1 MSNETQTF
9 ADLMVLGMTDEA
21 VLQSIEYHL
30 EKYDNGCGADHL
42 EIADQLITA
51 LDNVYGALSYHNY
64 KENGTL
70 PSQQ

>member
-1 MSNETQTF
+1 MSAETQTF

-30 EKYDNGCGADHL
+30 EKYEEGLL
-42 EIADQLITA
+42 EHGPVAAELITA
-51 LDNVYGALSYHNY
+51 LDNVYGIGSYTNY
-64 KENGTL
+64 KQHGVL